1 MSLFWYPTINSRT
14 DIFDTKF
21 DKEEMLNSYMLYYL
35 ARLQSMFKYENLP
48 ETIPVYWLEHYLLT
62 NGNCLIIKHNEKLY
76 AVTGGQ
82 GAIPNA
88 YYIPSRYIVA
98 NPYLNN
104 GLVPEKDS
112 IESTFSKTFVID
124 GDSVLIRND
133 TYSQGVIPL
142 LRRYLSNLVEN
153 DITMNI
159 ADILARATIAISAG
173 DDNTRS
179 SAELWLKRLRDGN
192 LGILGD
198 NKFLESLNMHEFKEV
213 ASSLIPLIEYHQYLK
228 ASLYNELGLNSNYN
242 MKRESINSN
251 ESQLNDDMLHPLI
264 DDMLRHRQEGIDKV
278 NAMFGTDIKVSF
290 NSAWEANEIE
300 EAASIENLEAAAVA
314 NEAEAI
320 AIVSS
325 ITEESEPKVNA
336 DIDNADSDT
345 DIDIDNSDNVEADQ
359 TEEVSTEEAEAPA
372 TEVDIEEVKEDIED
386 IKEVFDDLIED
397 ESEDK
402 EVEEDDDEKN

>member
-1 MSLFWYPTINSRT
+1 MSLFWYPSLNSRT

-48 ETIPVYWLEHYLLT
+48 DTIPVYWLEHYLLT

-104 GLVPEKDS
+104 GLVPKEDS
-112 IESTFSKTFVID
+112 VESTFSKTFVID

-133 TYSQGVIPL
+133 TYSQGVLPML
-142 LRRYLSNLVEN
+142 KRYLSNLVEN

-159 ADILARATIAISAG
+159 ADVLARATIAISAA
-173 DDNTRS
+173 DDNTKA

-213 ASSLIPLIEYHQYLK
+213 ASTLIPLIEYHQYLK

-278 NAMFGTDIKVSF
+278 NTMFGTDIKVSF

-325 ITEESEPKVNA
+325 ITEESEPGVNA
-336 DIDNADSDT
+336 DIDNT
-345 DIDIDNSDNVEADQ
+345 DIDNDSDMGSEDNVEEAETTSDQ
-359 TEEVSTEEAEAPA
+359 AEEAPSE
-372 TEVDIEEVKEDIED
+372 EVDIEEVKEDIED

-397 ESEDK
+397 ESEDT
-402 EVEEDDDEKN
+402 EVEEDDNEKN

>member
-1 MSLFWYPTINSRT
+1 MSLFWYPSLNSRT

-104 GLVPEKDS
+104 GIVPKEDS
-112 IESTFSKTFVID
+112 VESTFSKTFIID
-124 GDSVLIRND
+124 DDSVLIRND
-133 TYSQGVIPL
+133 TYSQGVLPM

-159 ADILARATIAISAG
+159 ADVLARATIAISAG
-173 DDNTRS
+173 DDNTKA

-213 ASSLIPLIEYHQYLK
+213 ASTLIPLIEYHQYLK

-264 DDMLRHRQEGIDKV
+264 DDMLRHRQEGVDKV

-300 EAASIENLEAAAVA
+300 EAASIENSEAAAVA
-314 NEAEAI
+314 SEAEAI

-325 ITEESEPKVNA
+325 ITEESEPV
-336 DIDNADSDT
+336 DNGSF
-345 DIDIDNSDNVEADQ
+345 DNSDSDNDADLDNSNKVEAEEATPDQ
-359 TEEVSTEEAEAPA
+359 AEEVPSE
-372 TEVDIEEVKEDIED
+372 EVDIEDVKEDIED
-386 IKEVFDDLIED
+386 IKKVFDDLIED
-397 ESEDK
+397 ESEDT

>member
-1 MSLFWYPTINSRT
+1 MSLFWYPSLNSRT

-62 NGNCLIIKHNEKLY
+62 NGNCLIIKHNDQLY

-112 IESTFSKTFVID
+112 VKSTFSKTFVID

-133 TYSQGVIPL
+133 TYSQGVLPML
-142 LRRYLSNLVEN
+142 KRYLSNLVEN

-159 ADILARATIAISAG
+159 ADVLARASIAISAG
-173 DDNTRS
+173 DDNTRA

-213 ASSLIPLIEYHQYLK
+213 ASTLIPLIEYHQYLK

-325 ITEESEPKVNA
+325 ITEESEPTNNA
-336 DIDNADSDT
+336 DIDNNNSDSDT
-345 DIDIDNSDNVEADQ
+345 DMDNSDNVEATSDQ
-359 TEEVSTEEAEAPA
+359 AEEAPSE
-372 TEVDIEEVKEDIED
+372 EVDIEEVKEDIED

-397 ESEDK
+397 ESEDT
-402 EVEEDDDEKN
+402 EVEEDDNEKN

>member
-1 MSLFWYPTINSRT
+1 MSLFWYPSLNSRT

-48 ETIPVYWLEHYLLT
+48 ETIPAYWLEHYLLT

-82 GAIPNA
+82 GSIPNA

-112 IESTFSKTFVID
+112 VESSFSKTFVID

-133 TYSQGVIPL
+133 TYSQGVLPM
-142 LRRYLSNLVEN
+142 LRRYLSNMVEN

-159 ADILARATIAISAG
+159 ADVLARASIAISAG
-173 DDNTRS
+173 DDNTKA

-198 NKFLESLNMHEFKEV
+198 NSFLESLNMHEFKEV
-213 ASSLIPLIEYHQYLK
+213 ASTLIPLIEYHQYLK

-314 NEAEAI
+314 NEAEAV

-325 ITEESEPKVNA
+325 ITEESEPVDNA
-336 DIDNADSDT
+336 DIDNSDSDT
-345 DIDIDNSDNVEADQ
+345 DPDMGSDDNVE
-359 TEEVSTEEAEAPA
+359 EAETTSDQAEETPSE
-372 TEVDIEEVKEDIED
+372 EVDIEDVKEDIED

-397 ESEDK
+397 ESEDT

>member
-1 MSLFWYPTINSRT
+1 M
-14 DIFDTKF
+14 
-21 DKEEMLNSYMLYYL
+21 
-35 ARLQSMFKYENLP
+35 
-48 ETIPVYWLEHYLLT
+48 
-62 NGNCLIIKHNEKLY
+62 
-76 AVTGGQ
+76 
-82 GAIPNA
+82 
-88 YYIPSRYIVA
+88 
-98 NPYLNN
+98 
-104 GLVPEKDS
+104 
-112 IESTFSKTFVID
+112 
-124 GDSVLIRND
+124 
-133 TYSQGVIPL
+133 

-159 ADILARATIAISAG
+159 ADVLARATIAISAG
-173 DDNTRS
+173 DDNTKA

-198 NKFLESLNMHEFKEV
+198 NAFLESLNMHEFKEV
-213 ASSLIPLIEYHQYLK
+213 ASTLIPLIEYHQYLK

-314 NEAEAI
+314 NEAEAV

-325 ITEESEPKVNA
+325 ITECRY
-336 DIDNADSDT
+336 
-345 DIDIDNSDNVEADQ
+345 
-359 TEEVSTEEAEAPA
+359 
-372 TEVDIEEVKEDIED
+372 
-386 IKEVFDDLIED
+386 
-397 ESEDK
+397 
-402 EVEEDDDEKN
+402 

>member
-1 MSLFWYPTINSRT
+1 MSLFWYPSLNSRT

-48 ETIPVYWLEHYLLT
+48 DTIPVYWLEHYLLT

-76 AVTGGQ
+76 AVTGGE
-82 GAIPNA
+82 GSIPNA

-112 IESTFSKTFVID
+112 VESTFSKTFVID

-133 TYSQGVIPL
+133 TYSQGVLPML
-142 LRRYLSNLVEN
+142 KRYLSNLVEN

-159 ADILARATIAISAG
+159 ADVLARATIAISAA
-173 DDNTRS
+173 DDNTKA

-213 ASSLIPLIEYHQYLK
+213 ASTLIPLIEYHQYLK

-278 NAMFGTDIKVSF
+278 NTMFGTDIKVSF

-325 ITEESEPKVNA
+325 ITEESEPTNNA
-336 DIDNADSDT
+336 DIDNNNSDSDT
-345 DIDIDNSDNVEADQ
+345 DMDNSDNVEATSDQ
-359 TEEVSTEEAEAPA
+359 AEEAPSE
-372 TEVDIEEVKEDIED
+372 EVDIEEVKEDIED

-397 ESEDK
+397 ESEDT
-402 EVEEDDDEKN
+402 EVEEDDNEKN